1 MKIIKS
7 LIITAIVASIAITG
21 CKPKDADIKA
31 ALETSIAS
39 VPSLA
44 GTTVDVKE
52 GVATLNGELK
62 DETAK
67 ALAETTAKAVKGV
80 KSVSNL
86 ITVTVQAK
94 PVTIAVDDLLSQT
107 LKDAVKDYP
116 TVVAS
121 VKDGV
126 VNLTGTVQ
134 KSSLPKLLMA
144 ISALKPKK
152 IDNKLTIK

>member
-1 MKIIKS
+1 MKVIKS

-52 GVATLNGELK
+52 GVATLNGALK

-67 ALAETTAKAVKGV
+67 ALAETTAKGIKGV
-80 KSVSNL
+80 KSVSNM

-126 VNLTGTVQ
+126 VNLTGTIQ